1 MLGGDILRALSLFLS
16 GLTTGGMV
24 FMYATIAPVMAEL
37 TIQESFKL
45 HAAMLR
51 FDPDRYIKPA
61 GVVAFLSTIAVLF
74 VDTDASDE
82 SLILN
87 GVGVLGFL
95 GVVAVSEGFN
105 VPVNRKVA
113 KWPEDEA
120 TYTYAPMRARWL
132 QAHAWR
138 TWAGIL
144 ALAALAASAVVR

>member
-61 GVVAFLSTIAVLF
+61 GVIAFLSTIAVLF

-95 GVVAVSEGFN
+95 GVVAVSEG
-105 VPVNRKVA
+105 
-113 KWPEDEA
+113 
-120 TYTYAPMRARWL
+120 
-132 QAHAWR
+132 
-138 TWAGIL
+138 
-144 ALAALAASAVVR
+144 

>member
-1 MLGGDILRALSLFLS
+1 MLGGDILRGLSLFLS

-37 TIQESFKL
+37 SVTESFKL

-51 FDPDRYIKPA
+51 YDPDRYIKPA
-61 GVVAFLSTIAVLF
+61 GVVAFLSTVAVLF
-74 VDTDASDE
+74 VDSDASTA
-82 SLILN
+82 SLILD
-87 GVGVLGFL
+87 GVGVFGFL

-113 KWPEDEA
+113 QWPEEEA

-144 ALAALAASAVVR
+144 ALVAICASAVVR